1 MIKSTLNNYLRKRG
15 LLIVFSLFTLSCTNT
30 DSKSGEDNAQKE
42 LLMETVKTFNTA
54 FNEGNIEVL
63 IPMITNYYVHTNS
76 NSKSI
81 GKEDWLAYLAKRK
94 KQLESGELVIK
105 NYEMDEIDVKMYEN
119 MAILTGKISFLSI
132 SGGMEKQNAYRVT
145 NVWVLEDGRW
155 KRAGFHDTRID

>member
-1 MIKSTLNNYLRKRG
+1 MSTKLANCLFVSSIFLL
-15 LLIVFSLFTLSCTNT
+15 LLISCSDNSSQSEKDNT
-30 DSKSGEDNAQKE
+30 KKE
-42 LLMETVKTFNTA
+42 QLLETVETFNKA

-63 IPMITNYYVHTNS
+63 IPMITKNYVHTNS

-94 KQLESGELVIK
+94 KQIESGELVIK
-105 NYEMDEIDVKMYEN
+105 NYKMDEIEVEMHDD
-119 MAILTGKISFLSI
+119 MAIVTGKISFLSI